1 MTTIVKYDDFTD
13 VGKDVKPDSGR
24 RVVLPKNLVREGV
37 TFYRI
42 YANGIGQIL
51 LDPQVAI
58 PASEA
63 WLFNSPDVL
72 ALAQRGLSDAAE
84 GRVSKID
91 LNTL

>member
-1 MTTIVKYDDFTD
+1 MTTIVKYNDFTD
-13 VGKDVKPDSGR
+13 AGKDVKPDSGR
-24 RVVLPKNLVREGV
+24 RVVLPKKLVREDV
-37 TFYRI
+37 SFYRV

-63 WLFNSPDVL
+63 WVFNNPDVL
-72 ALAQRGLSDAAE
+72 ALARRGLSDAAE

-91 LNTL
+91 LDTL